1 MKTVQLKKVKNKK
14 LEYLSEQILLKNPL
28 VLIFGNRYMLE
39 DANIYHEIR
48 EEFKDGH
55 LVFGSTSGDITPH
68 RILFLLFTNN
78 FGISISFKSNFPSL
92 NCTVSPGNPIN
103 LLI

>member
-48 EEFKDGH
+48 EEFKEGH
-55 LVFGSTSGDITPH
+55 LVFGSTSGDITSDSVDDE
-68 RILFLLFTNN
+68 
-78 FGISISFKSNFPSL
+78 SITITAIEFENSNF
-92 NCTVSPGNPIN
+92 VIK
-103 LLI
+103 